1 MILQDKG
8 DDVDLNIEEIRS
20 LNDEEIRE
28 QLDSAYEALFS
39 CRLHLAARQ
48 LTNHREIP
56 MIKKRIARIKTV
68 VRERDINKA
77 GSGV

>member
-1 MILQDKG
+1 MILQDEG
-8 DDVDLNIEEIRS
+8 DYADLNIEEIRS
-20 LNDEEIRE
+20 LDDEELKK
-28 QLDSAYEALFS
+28 QMDSAYESLFD

-77 GSGV
+77 GSGL